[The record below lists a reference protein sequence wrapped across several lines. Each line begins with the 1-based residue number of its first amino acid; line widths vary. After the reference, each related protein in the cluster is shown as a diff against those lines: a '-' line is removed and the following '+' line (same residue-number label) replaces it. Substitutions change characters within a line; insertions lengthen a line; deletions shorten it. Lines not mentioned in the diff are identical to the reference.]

1 MPTQAPTY
9 AAPVVVTTP
18 ATAVDSPPG
27 SATLNGYV
35 TFPPGTPVSYH
46 YEYFPTSNP
55 SNITLTP
62 DVSTTATGGAQ
73 VAQVCVWRGYMS
85 RHLLLSNRRRMRK
98 KQEQGGGQRK
108 GVCGCL
114 SDESSRVLCLCV
126 SLLVLCACAR
136 APLGLA

>member
-55 SNITLTP
+55 NNPVLSPN
-62 DVSTTATGGAQ
+62 VSTTASGVADT
-73 VAQVCVWRGYMS
+73 AQVCVAGLYM
-85 RHLLLSNRRRMRK
+85 
-98 KQEQGGGQRK
+98 
-108 GVCGCL
+108 
-114 SDESSRVLCLCV
+114 
-126 SLLVLCACAR
+126 
-136 APLGLA
+136 

>member
-18 ATAVDSPPG
+18 ATAVDSTPG

-85 RHLLLSNRRRMRK
+85 RHLLLLSNRMRMRK
-98 KQEQGGGQRK
+98 KQEQGKVREERGMW
-108 GVCGCL
+108 
-114 SDESSRVLCLCV
+114 V
-126 SLLVLCACAR
+126 SV
-136 APLGLA
+136 